1 MIEQSHERSDQELVE
16 LAKTNPENFEALVVK
31 YQQPLFYYIR
41 RISYFSA
48 EDIEDIV
55 QEVFIK
61 VYKGLNGFD
70 QDLKFS
76 SWIYRIARNTT
87 IDAIRKKHARPLTNQ
102 LEDDELMKIFVSST
116 DIENETATKDKL
128 EKVKK
133 IVNGLPYK
141 YKEVMVLKFIEQK
154 SYEEIMDIL
163 KKPKGTVAA
172 LISRGR
178 KRLIEEAEKSH
189 LLLDQE

>member
-1 MIEQSHERSDQELVE
+1 MKQEFSERSDSELVK
-16 LAKTNPENFEALVVK
+16 LAKINPDNFEALVVK

-41 RISYFSA
+41 RISYFSS

-55 QEVFIK
+55 QEVFIN
-61 VYKGLNGFD
+61 VYKALNGFD

-87 IDAIRKKHARPLTNQ
+87 IDAIRKKHARPLTTQ
-102 LEDDELMKIFVSST
+102 LEDDELLKIFVSST
-116 DIENETATKDKL
+116 DIENEIATKDKL

-133 IVNGLPYK
+133 IVDGLPYK
-141 YKEVMVLKFIEQK
+141 YKEVMVLKFVEQK

-178 KRLIEEAEKSH
+178 KMVIEEAQKAY
-189 LLLDQE
+189 LLLDQ

>member
-1 MIEQSHERSDQELVE
+1 MNQELSQHSDSELVE
-16 LAKTNPENFEALVVK
+16 LAKTNPDNFEALVVK

-41 RISYFSA
+41 RISYFSP

-61 VYKGLNGFD
+61 VYKSLNGFD

-76 SWIYRIARNTT
+76 SWIYRIARNAT
-87 IDAIRKKHARPLTNQ
+87 IDAIRKKHARPLTRG
-102 LEDDELMKIFVSST
+102 LEDDELLKIFVSST
-116 DIENETATKDKL
+116 DIENETAMKDKL
-128 EKVKK
+128 KKVRK
-133 IVNGLPYK
+133 IVDDLPYK
-141 YKEVMVLKFIEQK
+141 YKEVMVLKFVEQK

-178 KRLIEEAEKSH
+178 KMVMREAEKQQ

>member
-1 MIEQSHERSDQELVE
+1 MNQGMFKSSDSELVE
-16 LAKTNPENFEALVVK
+16 LAKTNPDNFEALVLK

-41 RISYFSA
+41 RISYFSS

-87 IDAIRKKHARPLTNQ
+87 IDAIRKKHARPLTMG
-102 LEDDELMKIFVSST
+102 LEDDELLKIFVSST
-116 DIENETATKDKL
+116 DIENETAMKDKL
-128 EKVKK
+128 EKVRK
-133 IVNGLPYK
+133 IVDGLPYK
-141 YKEVMVLKFIEQK
+141 YKEVMVLKFVEQK

-178 KRLIEEAEKSH
+178 KMVLEEAEKAH